1 VPHVVERNALK
12 QAGHCAVLVKS
23 FKLRGKS
30 TRPAAAIKSSL
41 ENANCRPLSVVLTIQ
56 GSASAARPSGTLHR
70 AASAR

>member
-1 VPHVVERNALK
+1 VLQVVERSALK

-30 TRPAAAIKSSL
+30 TRPAAAITSSL
-41 ENANCRPLSVVLTIQ
+41 EVAICRPLSVVLTIQ
-56 GSASAARPSGTLHR
+56 GSVSAARPSSTLHR